1 MVATFL
7 SNWAGVPRQHI
18 DRWLIVVVLLCA
30 LSLAPVLALVVTA
43 SGDSDGLWTH
53 LLNTVLGTY
62 VINTL
67 ILMAGVGV
75 LAIGFGVSTAW
86 VVSRYNFAGKKVL
99 EWALLLPAAI
109 PAYIIAYTYTDFF
122 EYAGF
127 VQSGMRSIFG
137 WQSAQDYWFPEIR
150 SLGGA
155 ALVMASVLY
164 PYIYMVTRVA
174 FRLTP
179 ASLFEIALVHDKSQF
194 WTVGLPLARPAIMAG
209 LALVLM
215 EVVSDFGTV
224 EYFAIP
230 TITLGIF
237 NVWLGMNNIVA
248 AAQIS
253 LVGFVFIIS
262 LLGLELYARARQQFS
277 GNGKPPTPVAPIML
291 HGSKMFVCW
300 LICMIP
306 LVLGFIIPVLVLL
319 SFVLGSRSNADFGA
333 IFGIMSN
340 TLLVAGMASVTV
352 MVVSCFIVLTATYR
366 SGKLVRG
373 LALLS
378 SLGYAFPGTM
388 LAIGVLIFAS
398 VFDRMIA
405 TVTNGHILGIM
416 LSGLGILLFA
426 YVVRFQAVGYGAMVS
441 GVRRLPPNM
450 MNASR
455 ILGHGYSSSIKRII
469 LPLLRSSLFAG
480 GLLVFVDVMKELPM
494 TLLLRPFNFE
504 TLATFTYQF
513 AKDEMLEQAA
523 LPALMIVIAGL
534 APVAFMNMMLKGNR

>member
-7 SNWAGVPRQHI
+7 SNWACIPRHHI
-18 DRWLIVVVLLCA
+18 DRWLVGVMLLCG

-53 LLNTVLGTY
+53 LMNTVLGTY
-62 VINTL
+62 VVNTL
-67 ILMAGVGV
+67 ILMVGVGV
-75 LAIGFGVSTAW
+75 LAISFGVSTAW
-86 VVSRYNFAGKKVL
+86 VVSRYNFAGRKVL

-127 VQSGMRSIFG
+127 VQIGMRSIFG
-137 WQSAQDYWFPEIR
+137 WETAQDYWFPEIR

-155 ALVMASVLY
+155 TLVMASVLY

-179 ASLFEIALVHDKSQF
+179 ASLFEIALVHNKSQF

-230 TITLGIF
+230 TITLCIF

-253 LVGFVFIIS
+253 LVGFVFIVS
-262 LLGLELYARARQQFS
+262 LLGLELYARAQQQFS
-277 GNGKPPTPVAPIML
+277 GNSKPPTPVPPIML

-306 LVLGFIIPVLVLL
+306 LALGFIIPVLVLL
-319 SFVLGSRSNADFGA
+319 SFVLGSNSYSDFGS
-333 IFGIMSN
+333 ISGIMTN
-340 TLLVAGMASVTV
+340 TLMVAGMASILV

-366 SGKLVRG
+366 SGRWVRAI
-373 LALLS
+373 ALLS

-388 LAIGVLIFAS
+388 LAIGVLIFAGA
-398 VFDRMIA
+398 FDLMIA
-405 TVTNGHILGIM
+405 TITNGHILGIM
-416 LSGLGILLFA
+416 LSGLGVLLFA

-455 ILGHGYSSSIKRII
+455 ILGHGYSSSLKFII

-504 TLATFTYQF
+504 TLATYTYQF

-534 APVAFMNMMLKGNR
+534 VPVAFMNMMLKGDR

>member
-230 TITLGIF
+230 TIT
-237 NVWLGMNNIVA
+237 
-248 AAQIS
+248 
-253 LVGFVFIIS
+253 
-262 LLGLELYARARQQFS
+262 
-277 GNGKPPTPVAPIML
+277 
-291 HGSKMFVCW
+291 
-300 LICMIP
+300 
-306 LVLGFIIPVLVLL
+306 
-319 SFVLGSRSNADFGA
+319 
-333 IFGIMSN
+333 
-340 TLLVAGMASVTV
+340 
-352 MVVSCFIVLTATYR
+352 
-366 SGKLVRG
+366 
-373 LALLS
+373 
-378 SLGYAFPGTM
+378 
-388 LAIGVLIFAS
+388 
-398 VFDRMIA
+398 
-405 TVTNGHILGIM
+405 
-416 LSGLGILLFA
+416 
-426 YVVRFQAVGYGAMVS
+426 
-441 GVRRLPPNM
+441 
-450 MNASR
+450 
-455 ILGHGYSSSIKRII
+455 
-469 LPLLRSSLFAG
+469 
-480 GLLVFVDVMKELPM
+480 
-494 TLLLRPFNFE
+494 
-504 TLATFTYQF
+504 
-513 AKDEMLEQAA
+513 
-523 LPALMIVIAGL
+523 
-534 APVAFMNMMLKGNR
+534 

>member
-67 ILMAGVGV
+67 IL
-75 LAIGFGVSTAW
+75 IGFGVSTAW

>member
-7 SNWAGVPRQHI
+7 SNWAGIPRHHI
-18 DRWLIVVVLLCA
+18 DRWLVGVMLLCG

-62 VINTL
+62 VVNTL
-67 ILMAGVGV
+67 ILMVGVGV

-86 VVSRYNFAGKKVL
+86 VVSRYNFAGRKVL

-137 WQSAQDYWFPEIR
+137 WETAQDYWFPEIR

-155 ALVMASVLY
+155 TLVMASVLY

-179 ASLFEIALVHDKSQF
+179 ASLFEIALVHNKSQF

-253 LVGFVFIIS
+253 LVGFVFIVS

-277 GNGKPPTPVAPIML
+277 GNSKPPTPVPPIML

-306 LVLGFIIPVLVLL
+306 LALGFIIPVLVLL
-319 SFVLGSRSNADFGA
+319 NFVLESHSNTNFSA
-333 IFGIMSN
+333 IVGIMSN
-340 TLLVAGMASVTV
+340 TLMVAGMASIFV
-352 MVVSCFIVLTATYR
+352 MTVSCFIVLTATYR
-366 SGKLVRG
+366 SGKWVRA

-388 LAIGVLIFAS
+388 LAIGVLIFAG

-405 TVTNGHILGIM
+405 AITDGHIVRVLI
-416 LSGLGILLFA
+416 SGLGVLLFA

-455 ILGHGYSSSIKRII
+455 ILGHGYASSIKLII
-469 LPLLRSSLFAG
+469 LPLLRSSLLAG

-523 LPALMIVIAGL
+523 LTALMIVIAGL
-534 APVAFMNMMLKGNR
+534 VPVAFMNMMLKHSR

>member
-7 SNWAGVPRQHI
+7 TNWAGVSRQYI
-18 DRWLIVVVLLCA
+18 DRWLVGVVVLCGLF
-30 LSLAPVLALVVTA
+30 LAPVLALVITA
-43 SGDSDGLWTH
+43 TGDSDGLWSH

-62 VINTL
+62 VFNTL
-67 ILMAGVGV
+67 VLMAGVGL

-86 VVSRYNFAGKKVL
+86 IVSRYDFAGKRVL

-127 VQSGMRSIFG
+127 VQTNMRNIFG

-155 ALVMASVLY
+155 TLVMASVLY

-179 ASLFEIALVHDKSQF
+179 ASLFEIALVHNKSQF
-194 WTVGLPLARPAIMAG
+194 WTVGLPLASPAIMAG

-253 LVGFVFIIS
+253 LVGFVFIVS

-277 GNGKPPTPVAPIML
+277 GNGKPPTPVTPIRL
-291 HGSKMFVCW
+291 TGSKVFVSW
-300 LICMIP
+300 AICMIP
-306 LVLGFIIPVLVLL
+306 LALGFMIPVLVLL
-319 SFVLGSRSNADFGA
+319 SFVFESSSTGDFVA
-333 IFGIMSN
+333 ISGVISN
-340 TLLVAGMASVTV
+340 TLLVAGMASISV

-366 SGKLVRG
+366 SGTWVRA

-388 LAIGVLIFAS
+388 LAIGVLIFAGA
-398 VFDRMIA
+398 FDRMIA
-405 TVTNGHILGIM
+405 TISNGHISGVLI
-416 LSGLGILLFA
+416 SGLGVLLFA
-426 YVVRFQAVGYGAMVS
+426 YAVRFQAVGYGAMVS

-455 ILGHGYSSSIKRII
+455 ILGHGYSSSIKLII
-469 LPLLRSSLFAG
+469 LPLLRSSLLAG

-513 AKDEMLEQAA
+513 AKEEMLEQAA

-534 APVAFMNMMLKGNR
+534 APVAFMNMMLKQSR

>member
-1 MVATFL
+1 VQAARRSFDIWSASVFTI
-7 SNWAGVPRQHI
+7 A
-18 DRWLIVVVLLCA
+18 LILFAPIISLIA
-30 LSLAPVLALVVTA
+30 LSF
-43 SGDSDGLWTH
+43 GDSDGLWAH
-53 LLNTVLGTY
+53 LFDTVLARYILT
-62 VINTL
+62 TL
-67 ILMAGVGV
+67 ALMVGV
-75 LAIGFGVSTAW
+75 SVVTLVFGVTTAW
-86 VVSRYNFAGKKVL
+86 IVAAYKFRFSRVL
-99 EWALLLPAAI
+99 DMIILLPIAC
-109 PAYIIAYTYTDFF
+109 PAYLVAYAYTDFF
-122 EYAGF
+122 EYAGP
-127 VQSGMRSIFG
+127 VQTALRTAFG
-137 WQSAQDYWFPEIR
+137 WQTPRDYYFPEIR

-155 ALVMASVLY
+155 MLVMASVLY
-164 PYIYMVTRVA
+164 PYIYMVTRIA

-179 ASLFEIALVHDKSQF
+179 ASLFEIALVHNKSQF
-194 WTVGLPLARPAIMAG
+194 WHVGLPLARPAIVAG
-209 LALVLM
+209 LALVMM

-224 EYFAIP
+224 EYFAVP

-253 LVGFVFIIS
+253 LVGFVFIVS

-277 GNGKPPTPVAPIML
+277 GNGKPPTPVTPIAL
-291 HGSKMFVCW
+291 YGSQSLICW
-300 LICMIP
+300 LICMVP
-306 LVLGFIIPVLVLL
+306 LALGFIIPVLVLL
-319 SFVLGSRSNADFGA
+319 SFVLDSNSSADFAA
-333 IFGIMSN
+333 ITGIISN
-340 TLLVAGMASVTV
+340 TLMIAGMASIMV

-366 SGKLVRG
+366 SGKWVRS

-398 VFDRMIA
+398 AFDRLIA
-405 TVTNGHILGIM
+405 TVTNGHILGI
-416 LSGLGILLFA
+416 LISGLGVLLFA

-455 ILGHGYSSSIKRII
+455 ILGHGYSSSIKFII
-469 LPLLRSSLFAG
+469 LPLLRSSLLAG

-534 APVAFMNMMLKGNR
+534 VPVAFMTMMLKRS

>member
-7 SNWAGVPRQHI
+7 TNWAGASRQYL
-18 DRWLIVVVLLCA
+18 DRWLVGVVLLCG
-30 LSLAPVLALVVTA
+30 LFLAPVLALVITA
-43 SGDSDGLWTH
+43 SGDSDGLWSH

-62 VINTL
+62 VSNTL
-67 ILMAGVGV
+67 ILMVGVGV

-86 VVSRYNFAGKKVL
+86 VVSRYHFPGKTVM

-127 VQSGMRSIFG
+127 VQSGLRSVFG
-137 WQSAQDYWFPEIR
+137 WQTAQDYWFPEIR

-155 ALVMASVLY
+155 ILVMASVLY

-179 ASLFEIALVHDKSQF
+179 ASLFEIALVHNKSQF

-253 LVGFVFIIS
+253 LVGFVFIVS

-277 GNGKPPTPVAPIML
+277 GNGKPPTPVTPIVL
-291 HGSKMFVCW
+291 HGSKVFICW

-306 LVLGFIIPVLVLL
+306 LALGFLIPVLVLL
-319 SFVLGSRSNADFGA
+319 SFVLVNNAGADFA
-333 IFGIMSN
+333 AVSGIISN
-340 TLLVAGMASVTV
+340 TLMIAGMASVFV

-366 SGKLVRG
+366 SGKWVRS

-398 VFDRMIA
+398 AFDRVIA
-405 TVTNGHILGIM
+405 TITNGHILGI
-416 LSGLGILLFA
+416 LISGLGVLLFA
-426 YVVRFQAVGYGAMVS
+426 YIVRFQAVGYGAMIS

-455 ILGHGYSSSIKRII
+455 ILGHGYSSSIKLVI
-469 LPLLRSSLFAG
+469 LPLLRSSLLAG

-534 APVAFMNMMLKGNR
+534 VPVALMNMMLKRSR

>member
-1 MVATFL
+1 MVARLL
-7 SNWAGVPRQHI
+7 SNWAGISSPYV
-18 DRWLIVVVLLCA
+18 DRWLVGVVLLCG
-30 LSLAPVLALVVTA
+30 LFFAPVVALVITA
-43 SGDSDGLWTH
+43 SGDSGGLWTH

-62 VINTL
+62 VFNTL
-67 ILMAGVGV
+67 ILMVGVGV

-86 VVSRYNFAGKKVL
+86 VVGRYDFAGKKVL

-137 WQSAQDYWFPEIR
+137 WQTAQDYWFPEIR

-155 ALVMASVLY
+155 ILVMASVLY
-164 PYIYMVTRVA
+164 PYVYMVTRVA

-179 ASLFEIALVHDKSQF
+179 ASLFEIALVHNKSQF

-209 LALVLM
+209 MALVLM

-253 LVGFVFIIS
+253 LVGFVFIVS

-277 GNGKPPTPVAPIML
+277 GNGKPPTPVTPIAL
-291 HGSKMFVCW
+291 YGSQSLICW
-300 LICMIP
+300 LICMVP
-306 LVLGFIIPVLVLL
+306 LALGFIIPVLVLL
-319 SFVLGSRSNADFGA
+319 SFVLDSNSSADFAA
-333 IFGIMSN
+333 ITGIISN
-340 TLLVAGMASVTV
+340 TLMIAGMASIMV

-366 SGKLVRG
+366 SGKWVRS

-398 VFDRMIA
+398 AFDRLIA
-405 TVTNGHILGIM
+405 TITNGHILGI
-416 LSGLGILLFA
+416 LISGLGVLLFA

-455 ILGHGYSSSIKRII
+455 ILGHGYSSSIKLII
-469 LPLLRSSLFAG
+469 LPLLRSSLLAG

-534 APVAFMNMMLKGNR
+534 VPVAFMNMMLKRS

>member
-7 SNWAGVPRQHI
+7 TNWAGVSRQYI
-18 DRWLIVVVLLCA
+18 DRWLVGVVVLCGLF
-30 LSLAPVLALVVTA
+30 LAPVLALVITA
-43 SGDSDGLWTH
+43 TGDSDGLWSH

-62 VINTL
+62 VFNTL
-67 ILMAGVGV
+67 VLMAGVGL

-86 VVSRYNFAGKKVL
+86 IVSRYDFAGKRVL

-127 VQSGMRSIFG
+127 VQTNMRNIFG

-155 ALVMASVLY
+155 TLVMASVLY

-179 ASLFEIALVHDKSQF
+179 ASLFEIALVHNKSQF

-209 LALVLM
+209 VALVLM

-253 LVGFVFIIS
+253 LVGFVFIVS

-277 GNGKPPTPVAPIML
+277 GNGKPPTPVTPIRL
-291 HGSKMFVCW
+291 TGSKVFVSW
-300 LICMIP
+300 AICMIP
-306 LVLGFIIPVLVLL
+306 LALGFMIPVLVLL
-319 SFVLGSRSNADFGA
+319 SFVFESSSTGDFVA
-333 IFGIMSN
+333 ISGVISN
-340 TLLVAGMASVTV
+340 TLLVAGMASISV

-366 SGKLVRG
+366 SGTWVRA

-388 LAIGVLIFAS
+388 LAIGVLIFAGA
-398 VFDRMIA
+398 FDRMIA
-405 TVTNGHILGIM
+405 TISNGHISGVLI
-416 LSGLGILLFA
+416 SGLGVLLFA
-426 YVVRFQAVGYGAMVS
+426 YAVRFQAVGYGAMVS

-455 ILGHGYSSSIKRII
+455 ILGHGYSSSIKLII
-469 LPLLRSSLFAG
+469 LPLLRSSLLAG

-513 AKDEMLEQAA
+513 AKEEMLEQAA

-534 APVAFMNMMLKGNR
+534 APVAFMNMMLKQSR

>member
-7 SNWAGVPRQHI
+7 TNWAGVSRQYI
-18 DRWLIVVVLLCA
+18 DRWLVGVVVLCGLF
-30 LSLAPVLALVVTA
+30 LAPVLALVITA
-43 SGDSDGLWTH
+43 TGDSDGLWSH

-62 VINTL
+62 VFNTL
-67 ILMAGVGV
+67 VLMAGVGL

-86 VVSRYNFAGKKVL
+86 IVSRYDFAGKRVL

-127 VQSGMRSIFG
+127 VQTNMRNIFG

-155 ALVMASVLY
+155 TLVMASVLY

-179 ASLFEIALVHDKSQF
+179 ASLFEIALVHNKSQF

-253 LVGFVFIIS
+253 LVGFVFIVS

-277 GNGKPPTPVAPIML
+277 GNGKPPTPVTPIRL
-291 HGSKMFVCW
+291 TGSKVFVSW
-300 LICMIP
+300 AICMIP
-306 LVLGFIIPVLVLL
+306 LALGFMIPVLVLL
-319 SFVLGSRSNADFGA
+319 SFVFESSSTGDFVA
-333 IFGIMSN
+333 ISGVISN
-340 TLLVAGMASVTV
+340 TLLVAGMASISV

-366 SGKLVRG
+366 SGTWVRA

-388 LAIGVLIFAS
+388 LAIGVLIFAGA
-398 VFDRMIA
+398 FDRMIA
-405 TVTNGHILGIM
+405 TISNGHISGVLI
-416 LSGLGILLFA
+416 SGLGVLLFA
-426 YVVRFQAVGYGAMVS
+426 YAVRFQAVGYGAMVS

-455 ILGHGYSSSIKRII
+455 ILGHGYSSSIKLII
-469 LPLLRSSLFAG
+469 LPLLRSSLLAG

-513 AKDEMLEQAA
+513 AKEEMLEQAA

-534 APVAFMNMMLKGNR
+534 APVAFMNMMLKQSR